1 MSDEYKDIRGDGS
14 IVLYL
19 NKGGS
24 VKIPKWQARIR
35 IRGVSGY
42 RRQSLKTSDFAEAK
56 VRTVELYDDLNFAVK
71 SGQSLNPHLFSK
83 VFIEYDLTESNSKKM
98 KLIKNIGQGLLRGC
112 LCMPF
117 PFLETSAL
125 ITSKPAISW
134 II

>member
-42 RRQSLKTSDFAEAK
+42 RRQFLKTSDFAEAK
-56 VRTVELYDDLNFAVK
+56 VRAVELYDDLNFAVK
-71 SGQSLNPHLFSK
+71 SGQSLNLHFFRK
-83 VFIEYDLTESNSKKM
+83 F
-98 KLIKNIGQGLLRGC
+98 LLN
-112 LCMPF
+112 
-117 PFLETSAL
+117 T
-125 ITSKPAISW
+125 T
-134 II
+134 